1 MNERFMSGMEEVEI
15 TRGERIE
22 RILMASCAL
31 VLFALGVLL
40 LIGP

>member
-1 MNERFMSGMEEVEI
+1 MRERLMSGMEEG
-15 TRGERIE
+15 TRDGRLERF
-22 RILMASCAL
+22 LMTSCAL